1 MLITDWV
8 ALGLILLFAV
18 LGLLLGF
25 GRGLRFF
32 TKGIFGFIISVIF
45 CYFLGGLIIK
55 FDFVQNL
62 LGMLVTAL
70 TDKNT
75 FCDVLLAIRIDIIV
89 YYVAL
94 FIIVQVV
101 RIIIVHI
108 ISKAFEIENVFV
120 KIINRFFGMVIFLAA
135 LVLTV
140 MLVFQIV
147 CMIGGTAEANFIEML
162 SGSKLKLDWFYENNP
177 LIEIL
182 EVLFRIEI
190 RIPVEMTP
198 AV

>member
-1 MLITDWV
+1 
-8 ALGLILLFAV
+8 
-18 LGLLLGF
+18 
-25 GRGLRFF
+25 
-32 TKGIFGFIISVIF
+32 
-45 CYFLGGLIIK
+45 
-55 FDFVQNL
+55 
-62 LGMLVTAL
+62 
-70 TDKNT
+70 
-75 FCDVLLAIRIDIIV
+75 
-89 YYVAL
+89 
-94 FIIVQVV
+94 
-101 RIIIVHI
+101 
-108 ISKAFEIENVFV
+108 
-120 KIINRFFGMVIFLAA
+120 MVIFLAA